1 MGVPGIL
8 SGRGSL
14 SAVRWHPQRQSTTRL
29 MPSEP
34 SLNWLNIST
43 PMIKK
48 KLDLTTVLARIV
60 QNADS
65 LQASINR
72 IEASSRSML
81 VAGWRPFIGWVC
93 GITLA
98 WHFLIQPILLFGLE
112 AAGMDPLEWRQF
124 DLTMLNTILFSM
136 LGLGTLRTAGKVT
149 GRA

>member
-1 MGVPGIL
+1 MGLPGIL
-8 SGRGSL
+8 SGLGGLVSGAL
-14 SAVRWHPQRQSTTRL
+14 ASPKAVNNPIDAVRAAVQLVDHLYPDDQ
-29 MPSEP
+29 E
-34 SLNWLNIST
+34 
-43 PMIKK
+43 
-48 KLDLTTVLARIV
+48 KLDRTAVLARIV

-112 AAGMDPLEWRQF
+112 AAGMDPLEWRHF
-124 DLTMLNTILFSM
+124 DLTMLDTILFGI
-136 LGLGTLRTAGKVT
+136 LGLGTLRTAEKAT